1 LAIFEEWP
9 KGNSMIENREL
20 NIDDYLA
27 MLRRRMKVI
36 LIPTLLAPLVGFLV
50 SFAFSP
56 KYTSQSLVLVE
67 EQKVPA
73 GYVKPVV
80 TEDIAQRIATMQQQV
95 LSRARLQ
102 PLVDRLGLARGR
114 SVDEAVDE
122 IRQNLSIDP
131 VDTGNTGKKRRQQQS
146 GDLPGFY
153 VTFTDDNPHAAQQI
167 CSELTSMLL
176 DENLRLREQVAQSTT
191 DFLSRQ
197 LEEAKRNLDDQDSK
211 LAAFKKQFMGQLP
224 GDEENNLKILMGVN
238 TQLDAN
244 TQALN
249 RAQQDKAYTES
260 ILAQQL
266 AAWKATQTS
275 TNPQALEQQLAS
287 LQSQLITLQARYTDD
302 HPDVAKAKHD
312 IAELQRKLKEI
323 DSGSSQETE
332 TVQKADSRE
341 PPEIRQLR
349 MQIHQYEQ
357 VIAQAS
363 AREKTLQDQ
372 IRAYQGRVALS
383 PAVEEQYKQLTRDY
397 ETAHKFYN
405 DLLAKKSESEMQTD
419 MERRQQGEQM
429 KLLNPAILPDK
440 PSFPNRWLF
449 AGGGLGAGLGLGMV
463 LTLWLE
469 LRDKS
474 IRNEQDVL
482 AVLELPLLASVPW
495 IGTNGDHRNGGPVSR
510 GRPDKEGTREPVEV

>member
-1 LAIFEEWP
+1 
-9 KGNSMIENREL
+9 MIENREL

-36 LIPTLLAPLVGFLV
+36 VIPALLAPLLGFLV

-56 KYTSQSLVLVE
+56 KYTSQSLILVE
-67 EQKVPA
+67 EQKVPE
-73 GYVKPVV
+73 GYVKPVI
-80 TEDIAQRIATMQQQV
+80 TEDIVQRITTMQQQV
-95 LSRARLQ
+95 LSRSRLQ
-102 PLVDRLGLARGR
+102 PLIERLGLAKGR
-114 SVDEAVDE
+114 SVDEAVDS
-122 IRQNLSIDP
+122 IRQNLAVDP
-131 VDTGNTGKKRRQQQS
+131 VGSNTTSTKKRRQS
-146 GDLPGFY
+146 GDVPGFY
-153 VTFTDDNPHAAQQI
+153 VNFTDDNPHEAQQI
-167 CSELTSMLL
+167 CSEVTSMLL
-176 DENLRLREQVAQSTT
+176 EENLKLREAVAQSTT

-197 LEEAKRNLDDQDSK
+197 VEEAKRNLDDQDSK
-211 LAAFKKQFMGQLP
+211 LATFKKQYIGQLP
-224 GDEENNLKILMGVN
+224 GDEENNLKILMGFN
-238 TQLDAN
+238 SQLDAN
-244 TQALN
+244 TQTLN
-249 RAQQDKAYTES
+249 RAQQDKAYTAS

-266 AAWKATQTS
+266 AAWKSTQSS

-302 HPDVAKAKHD
+302 HPDVAKTKHD

-323 DSGSSQETE
+323 NSDSSQGVDATE
-332 TVQKADSRE
+332 KVEKVDSSE

-349 MQIHQYEQ
+349 LQIHQYEQ
-357 VIAQAS
+357 VIAQAN
-363 AREKTLQDQ
+363 AREKSLQDQ
-372 IRAYQGRVALS
+372 IRSYQGRVALS

-429 KLLNPAILPDK
+429 RLLNPANLPDK

-449 AGGGLGAGLGLGMV
+449 AGGGLGAGLGLGMI

-469 LRDKS
+469 LRDKA
-474 IRNEQDVL
+474 IRSEQDVL

-495 IGTNGDHRNGGPVSR
+495 IGADGDRRNGGPLSR
-510 GRPDKEGTREPVEV
+510 GRPEKENKTEPVEV